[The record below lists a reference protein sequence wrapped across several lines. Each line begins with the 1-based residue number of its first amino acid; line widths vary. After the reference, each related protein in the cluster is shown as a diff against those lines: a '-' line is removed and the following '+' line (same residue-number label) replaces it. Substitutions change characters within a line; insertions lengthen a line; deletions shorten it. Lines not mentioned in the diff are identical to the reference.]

1 MKSMIKMKNSANIMT
16 TFYKDPKG
24 YGRIITENG
33 KFQKIVEQK
42 DCDEREKQIQ
52 IVNAGI
58 YSFDVS
64 ILCKNLP
71 KINNHNAQAE
81 YYLTDIFEIIKN
93 DENITIGMVQL
104 PTHKNIELTGINTKQ
119 QLEELERKLK

>member
-1 MKSMIKMKNSANIMT
+1 MKRKK
-16 TFYKDPKG
+16 K
-24 YGRIITENG
+24 
-33 KFQKIVEQK
+33 
-42 DCDEREKQIQ
+42 IQ

-64 ILCKNLP
+64 ILCNNLP
-71 KINNHNAQAE
+71 KINNHNAQKE

-93 DENITIGMVQL
+93 DENITIGLVQL

-119 QLEELERKLK
+119 QLEELESKLK